1 VLRLTAD
8 ELVIIVTAI
17 ENSAI
22 KGKDAPIVA
31 KVLVKLYKEFERVKD
46 KEIK

>member
-1 VLRLTAD
+1 MRLTSD
-8 ELVIIVTAI
+8 EIAVILQALESIT
-17 ENSAI
+17 I